1 MTYDTALALSIL
13 QLIWINILLSG
24 DNALVIALACRDLPV
39 HQKKMGMILGAGV
52 AVGLRI
58 LFTFLLTHLLDTPYL
73 RICGGLLLFWIA
85 IKLLID
91 DADAHTGNIKT
102 SDRIFNAVRAIAVA
116 DVVMSLDNVLAIA
129 AIAKDNVVLLI
140 AGLVISMP
148 LIIAGSNVVMFILNR
163 FPILV
168 WVGSAL
174 LGWVAGDMILAD
186 PAWSDYVD
194 QSLLHSL
201 QKPVG
206 VLGVLFVLGFS
217 YIHRH
222 LQKSAPTTDAM

>member
-1 MTYDTALALSIL
+1 MTYYAALALSVL

-24 DNALVIALACRDLPV
+24 DNALVIALACRDLPP

-91 DADAHTGNIKT
+91 DANAHAGNIKP
-102 SDRIFNAVRAIAVA
+102 SDRVLNAVRAIAVA

-129 AIAKDNVVLLI
+129 AIA
-140 AGLVISMP
+140 
-148 LIIAGSNVVMFILNR
+148 
-163 FPILV
+163 
-168 WVGSAL
+168 
-174 LGWVAGDMILAD
+174 
-186 PAWSDYVD
+186 
-194 QSLLHSL
+194 
-201 QKPVG
+201 
-206 VLGVLFVLGFS
+206 
-217 YIHRH
+217 
-222 LQKSAPTTDAM
+222 